1 MNGHRTKRLVATRL
15 FFLFAAALMLWV
27 GAAQAAASGSA
38 SEAIR
43 KFYEVLL
50 NTMKTGPALGAAGRY
65 RALQLA
71 VAETFDLPYM
81 TTLAVGP
88 KWADLS
94 ASERARVIN
103 AFQHYTVA
111 NYANEF
117 DAYNGQQFRVSG
129 EQLRDSDAIVDT
141 DIVKGDGT
149 SVAVKYRLHPADGS
163 WRIIDVYLD
172 GSISQLAIRR
182 SEFSSVLNQ
191 QGVNGLIATLNQ
203 KADALVGTSR

>member
-1 MNGHRTKRLVATRL
+1 MNTHRIVSLVTTRL
-15 FFLFAAALMLWV
+15 FFAFAVMLVLW
-27 GAAQAAASGSA
+27 GGSAQASGSA
-38 SEAIR
+38 SDTIR
-43 KFYEVLL
+43 KFYDVLL
-50 NTMKTGPALGAAGRY
+50 QTMKTGPASGAVGRY
-65 RALQLA
+65 RALQPA
-71 VAETFDLPYM
+71 VAETFDLPFM
-81 TTLAVGP
+81 TALAVGP

-94 ASERARVIN
+94 ASERARVIG

-111 NYANEF
+111 NYANQF
-117 DAYNGQQFRVSG
+117 DAYNGQRFRVSG
-129 EQLRDSDAIVDT
+129 EERRDTDAIVDT

-149 SVAVKYRLHPADGS
+149 SVAVKYRLHSADGN

-203 KADALVGTSR
+203 KADALVGTSQ

>member
-1 MNGHRTKRLVATRL
+1 MRLVTAKL
-15 FFLFAAALMLWV
+15 FFAFAAALIL
-27 GAAQAAASGSA
+27 GAASAQAASGSA
-38 SEAIR
+38 SDAIR
-43 KFYEVLL
+43 KFYDVLL
-50 NTMKTGPALGAAGRY
+50 ETMKTGPTLGAMGRY
-65 RALQLA
+65 RALQAA

-88 KWADLS
+88 KWMDLS
-94 ASERARVIN
+94 APERAQVIS
-103 AFQHYTVA
+103 AFQNYTVA
-111 NYANEF
+111 NYANQF

-129 EQLRDSDAIVDT
+129 EQRRDTDTIVDT
-141 DIVKGDGT
+141 NIVKGDGT
-149 SVAVKYRLHPADGS
+149 SVAVKYRMHSADGN

-191 QGVNGLIATLNQ
+191 QGVNGLITTLNQ

>member
-1 MNGHRTKRLVATRL
+1 MNTQRIVGLVTTRL
-15 FFLFAAALMLWV
+15 FLAFAAALVLWA
-27 GAAQAAASGSA
+27 GSAQALGSA
-38 SEAIR
+38 SETIR
-43 KFYEVLL
+43 RFYDVLL
-50 NTMKTGPALGAAGRY
+50 QTMKTGSSLGAVGRY
-65 RALQLA
+65 RALQPA
-71 VAETFDLPYM
+71 VAETFDLRYM

-94 ASERARVIN
+94 ASERARVIT

-111 NYANEF
+111 NYANQF

-129 EQLRDSDAIVDT
+129 EERRDTDAIVDT

-149 SVAVKYRLHPADGS
+149 SVAVKYRLHSADGN

-203 KADALVGTSR
+203 KADAMVGTSP

>member
-1 MNGHRTKRLVATRL
+1 MRLVTARL
-15 FFLFAAALMLWV
+15 PVAFAAVLLLCAES
-27 GAAQAAASGSA
+27 AQAASGSA
-38 SEAIR
+38 SDAIR
-43 KFYEVLL
+43 RFYDVLL
-50 NTMKTGPALGAAGRY
+50 QTMKTGPALGAVGRY
-65 RALQLA
+65 RALQPA

-94 ASERARVIN
+94 ASARAQVIS
-103 AFQHYTVA
+103 AFQNYTVA
-111 NYANEF
+111 NYANQF

-129 EQLRDSDAIVDT
+129 EERRDTDTIVDT

-149 SVAVKYRLHPADGS
+149 SVAVKYRLHSADGS

>member
-1 MNGHRTKRLVATRL
+1 MRLVTARL
-15 FFLFAAALMLWV
+15 FFAFAAALILWT
-27 GAAQAAASGSA
+27 GSAQAASGSA
-38 SEAIR
+38 SDAIR
-43 KFYEVLL
+43 KFYDVLL
-50 NTMKTGPALGAAGRY
+50 QTMKTGPALGAAGRY
-65 RALQLA
+65 RALQPA

-94 ASERARVIN
+94 PSERAQVIS
-103 AFQHYTVA
+103 AFQNYTVA
-111 NYANEF
+111 NYANQF

-129 EQLRDSDAIVDT
+129 EQRRDTDTIVDT

-149 SVAVKYRLHPADGS
+149 SVAVKYRMHSADGN

-191 QGVNGLIATLNQ
+191 QGVDGLIATLNQ
-203 KADALVGTSR
+203 KADALVAPSR

>member
-1 MNGHRTKRLVATRL
+1 MNTHRIIGLVTTRL
-15 FFLFAAALMLWV
+15 FFAFAAALILWA
-27 GAAQAAASGSA
+27 GSAQASGSA
-38 SEAIR
+38 LDTIR
-43 KFYEVLL
+43 RFYDVLL
-50 NTMKTGPALGAAGRY
+50 QTMKTGSALGAVGRY
-65 RALQLA
+65 RALQPA

-88 KWADLS
+88 EWADLS
-94 ASERARVIN
+94 ASERARVII

-111 NYANEF
+111 NYANQF
-117 DAYNGQQFRVSG
+117 DAYNGQKFRVGG
-129 EQLRDSDAIVDT
+129 EQRRDTDAIVDT

-149 SVAVKYRLHPADGS
+149 SVAVKYRLHSADGN

-203 KADALVGTSR
+203 KADALVGTSP